1 MVMFLFLRKLWAT
14 VITSVA
20 LPLSL
25 IGTFGIMYLAGFS
38 LDNLSLMAL
47 TISTGFVVDDAIV
60 MIENIVR
67 YIEAGDGPLEAA
79 LKGAKQIGFTVV
91 SLSISLVAVFIPLL
105 FMTGIVGRLFREFA
119 ITMSVAV
126 GVSAFVS
133 LTLTPM
139 MCAKL
144 LRSEKEEER
153 EHQGEFYRRTEEY
166 WTRFRNLY
174 ERGLRWVFAHQRFI
188 LIIAIITLVATI
200 LLYIVVPKG
209 LLPQQDTGVI
219 VGVTDAAENISFK
232 AMLQRVHAVSDIVR
246 RDPDVASVSASVGAG
261 TVNATINTARLYIVL
276 KPHNQRANAEKIIE
290 RLRNA
295 TRDVEGVSLFMQAA
309 QDLQIDA
316 RVSRTQFQYILQDA
330 DAAELAEWT
339 PRLVQKLGQLP
350 QLSDVASDQQ
360 VNGLQ
365 LNIDVDREKASRLNV
380 LTQAIDDTLYD
391 AFGQRQVSIIFTQL
405 NQFRV
410 ILEVEPNFRE
420 SPDLLDKIYVKS
432 SSGQP
437 VPLSAFA
444 TMHVSSTPL
453 SIPHQGQ
460 FPAATIS
467 FNLRSGSS
475 LSDAIPAIQKAER
488 EIGLPDTIETT
499 FTGAAAEFRS
509 SLTSEPLLILAAV
522 VVIYIVLGVLYESYI
537 HPITILSTL
546 PSAGVGALLALL
558 ICRIDFSLVAL
569 IGIIL
574 LIGIVKK
581 NAIMMIDFALEAER
595 KEGMSPEESI
605 YQACLLRFRP
615 IMMTTAAALL
625 GALPLALESGTGSEL
640 RRPLGISIVGGLLL
654 SQFLTLYTTPVIYL
668 YLDRFGRWMKERRRR
683 GEVAQAELPL
693 RTSTDLEHE
702 PEPQFA
708 GVNGEDDRLG
718 F

>member
-1 MVMFLFLRKLWAT
+1 
-14 VITSVA
+14 VA

-25 IGTFGIMYLAGFS
+25 IGTCGIMYLAGFS
-38 LDNLSLMAL
+38 LDNLSLMGL

-67 YIEAGDGPLEAA
+67 YIEAGDRPLEAA

-91 SLSISLVAVFIPLL
+91 SLSVSLIAVFIPLL

-126 GVSAFVS
+126 AVSAFVS

-144 LRSEKEEER
+144 LRSEKQEDG
-153 EHQGEFYRRTEEY
+153 EHTGKFYRRTEDL
-166 WTRFRNLY
+166 WIRFRNLY
-174 ERGLRWVFAHQRFI
+174 ERGLRWVFDHQRFV
-188 LIIAIITLVATI
+188 LSVAIVTLVATI
-200 LLYIVVPKG
+200 LLYIIVPKG

-232 AMLQRVHAVSDIVR
+232 AMVQRVHAVSDIVR
-246 RDPDVASVSASVGAG
+246 QDPDVASVSASVGAG
-261 TVNATINTARLYIVL
+261 TVNATVNTARLYIVL
-276 KPHNQRANAEKIIE
+276 KPHNQRPNAEKIIE

-295 TRDVEGVSLFMQAA
+295 TRGVEGVSLFMQAA

-330 DAAELAEWT
+330 DAAELAQWT
-339 PRLVQKLGQLP
+339 PKLVQKLGQLP

-365 LNIDVDREKASRLNV
+365 LNVDVDREKASRLNV

-410 ILEVEPNFRE
+410 ILEVEPSFRE
-420 SPDLLDKIYVKS
+420 SPDLLNKIYVRS
-432 SSGQP
+432 STGQP

-444 TMHVSSTPL
+444 TMHVSNTPL
-453 SIPHQGQ
+453 SILHQGQ

-475 LSDAIPAIQKAER
+475 LSHAIPAIQKAER
-488 EIGLPDTIETT
+488 EIGLPDTIATT

-509 SLTSEPLLILAAV
+509 SLTSEPFLILAAV

-595 KEGMSPEESI
+595 EQGMSPEESI

-640 RRPLGISIVGGLLL
+640 RRPLGISIVGGLLV

-668 YLDRFGRWMKERRRR
+668 YLDRLAHWFEERRHR
-683 GEVAQAELPL
+683 GQVEQAELPL
-693 RTSTDLEHE
+693 STRFE
-702 PEPQFA
+702 PA
-708 GVNGEDDRLG
+708 LTGANGNGAPNGHRR

>member
-1 MVMFLFLRKLWAT
+1 
-14 VITSVA
+14 
-20 LPLSL
+20 
-25 IGTFGIMYLAGFS
+25 
-38 LDNLSLMAL
+38 
-47 TISTGFVVDDAIV
+47 
-60 MIENIVR
+60 
-67 YIEAGDGPLEAA
+67 
-79 LKGAKQIGFTVV
+79 
-91 SLSISLVAVFIPLL
+91 
-105 FMTGIVGRLFREFA
+105 
-119 ITMSVAV
+119 
-126 GVSAFVS
+126 
-133 LTLTPM
+133 
-139 MCAKL
+139 
-144 LRSEKEEER
+144 
-153 EHQGEFYRRTEEY
+153 
-166 WTRFRNLY
+166 
-174 ERGLRWVFAHQRFI
+174 
-188 LIIAIITLVATI
+188 
-200 LLYIVVPKG
+200 
-209 LLPQQDTGVI
+209 
-219 VGVTDAAENISFK
+219 
-232 AMLQRVHAVSDIVR
+232 
-246 RDPDVASVSASVGAG
+246 
-261 TVNATINTARLYIVL
+261 
-276 KPHNQRANAEKIIE
+276 
-290 RLRNA
+290 
-295 TRDVEGVSLFMQAA
+295 
-309 QDLQIDA
+309 
-316 RVSRTQFQYILQDA
+316 LQDA

-339 PRLVQKLGQLP
+339 PKLVQKLGQLP

-365 LNIDVDREKASRLNV
+365 LNVDVDREKASRLNV

-410 ILEVEPNFRE
+410 ILEVEPQFRE

-444 TMHVSSTPL
+444 TMHVSTTPL

-467 FNLRSGSS
+467 FNLQSGSS
-475 LSDAIPAIQKAER
+475 LSHAIPAIQKAER
-488 EIGLPDTIETT
+488 QIGLPDTIATT

-595 KEGMSPEESI
+595 KEGLSAEESI

-625 GALPLALESGTGSEL
+625 GALPLAIESGTGSEL

-668 YLDRFGRWMKERRRR
+668 YLDRFGGWMKERRRR
-683 GEVAQAELPL
+683 GEIAQAELPL
-693 RTSTDLEHE
+693 RTSTALEHE